1 MRASIG
7 SASEHAEYLNSLE
20 MMRELIV
27 KRSWDWA
34 TTPEGDAEDGAE
46 EEPVVEEPVAG
57 EPVAGEPTPKVMMQP
72 RSSRVGATMSL

>member
-1 MRASIG
+1 MRPSIG
-7 SASEHAEYLNSLE
+7 SASEHADYLNSLE

-57 EPVAGEPTPKVMMQP
+57 EPTPKVMMQP